1 MLGPTYSCS
10 VVVVDADHAARRR
23 LVEGLSAEGLG
34 ASGTAAGLAGV
45 EQALQEPCDAMVV
58 AVPLPD
64 LTTRQFLGMVRA
76 VGDFPVVVLGASLDE
91 VAVVLDAGADDAVA
105 GRPSPR
111 EVAARVRAVRR
122 RARSDV
128 DEEPVRVGR
137 LVVDP
142 ARREARLGRRLLDL
156 SRKEFDLLHA
166 LARRRGRVASRRELL
181 AEVWDQPLGGPDK
194 TLDVHLSWLRQKMGE
209 SGTAPRYLHTVR
221 GVGIRLIDPEA

>member
-1 MLGPTYSCS
+1 MLGPTYPCS

-76 VGDFPVVVLGASLDE
+76 VGDFPIVVLGAAPGE

-105 GRPSPR
+105 GRPSAR

-122 RARSDV
+122 RSRAEGA
-128 DEEPVRVGR
+128 EEPVRVGR

-142 ARREARLGRRLLDL
+142 ARREARLGNRALEL

-166 LARRRGRVASRRELL
+166 LARRRGRVATRRELL

-194 TLDVHLSWLRQKMGE
+194 TLDVHLSWLRQKLGE

-221 GVGIRLIDPEA
+221 GVGIRLIDPGA

>member
-1 MLGPTYSCS
+1 MLGPTYRCS

-76 VGDFPVVVLGASLDE
+76 VGDFPIVVLGAAPGE

-105 GRPSPR
+105 GRPSAR

-122 RARSDV
+122 RGRAEGA
-128 DEEPVRVGR
+128 EEPVRVGR

-142 ARREARLGRRLLDL
+142 ARREARLGSRALEL

-166 LARRRGRVASRRELL
+166 LARRRGRVATRRELL

-194 TLDVHLSWLRQKMGE
+194 TLDVHLSWLRQKLGE
-209 SGTAPRYLHTVR
+209 SGTAPRYLYTVR

>member
-1 MLGPTYSCS
+1 MLGPTYPCS

-76 VGDFPVVVLGASLDE
+76 VGDFPIVVLGAAPGE

-105 GRPSPR
+105 GRPSAR

-122 RARSDV
+122 RGRAESA
-128 DEEPVRVGR
+128 EESVRVGR

-142 ARREARLGRRLLDL
+142 SRREARLGSRALEL

-166 LARRRGRVASRRELL
+166 LARRRGRVATRRELL

-194 TLDVHLSWLRQKMGE
+194 TLDVHLSWLRQKLGE

>member
-76 VGDFPVVVLGASLDE
+76 VGDFPVVVLGAAPDE

-122 RARSDV
+122 RARADD

-137 LVVDP
+137 LVIDP
-142 ARREARLGRRLLDL
+142 ARREARLGRRALDL